1 MEEIVKKEQA
11 SMNDIF
17 LYLKAKSNS
26 LYKFVILYN
35 EFINKPKD
43 YGTGELINMVEVH
56 MLTAI
61 D

>member
-35 EFINKPKD
+35 EFI
-43 YGTGELINMVEVH
+43 
-56 MLTAI
+56 
-61 D
+61 